1 MKLKMTLSP
10 KLKPNL
16 NVPLVKRLVIM
27 LVLAGVVF
35 GGIFGFQAF
44 KAHMIKQFMASN
56 KAPPVTVSAVKA
68 EMQPWQP
75 QLSAVGSVRAVRGVD
90 VTSEIAG
97 MVRALHFKSGDRA
110 QAGQLLVQLNADADV
125 AQLHALEAA
134 AELART
140 TYERDQA
147 QFEIQAVSK
156 AQLDADA
163 ADLKS
168 KQAQAAQQA
177 AIVDKKAIHAPFA
190 GRLGISSIN
199 PGQYL
204 NPGDKI
210 VTLQELDP
218 VYVDFSLPQQQ
229 LARIKLGQKVFATT
243 DTYPGQTFEGKI
255 TAIDPKVDPQT
266 RNVQIEATQRNPK
279 RQLLPGMF
287 ATVKVDS
294 GASERLLTLPQTA
307 VTYNPYGE
315 TLYLVVPGGNGP
327 DGKPILIVKQ
337 TFVTVGPTR
346 GDQVAILK
354 GVNEG
359 DLVVT
364 SGQLKLKNGSQVII
378 DNSVQPSNDAAP
390 TPVDR

>member
-1 MKLKMTLSP
+1 MNLKMKLNP
-10 KLKPNL
+10 ALKPGL
-16 NVPLVKRLVIM
+16 SAPMLKRLLIM
-27 LVLAGVVF
+27 LALTAVVF

-44 KAHMIKQFMASN
+44 KAHMIKKFMATN
-56 KAPPVTVSAVKA
+56 KAPPVTVSAIKA
-68 EMQPWQP
+68 ELQPWQP

-97 MVRALHFKSGDRA
+97 LVRALHFKSGDRA
-110 QAGQLLVQLNADADV
+110 KDGQLLVQLNADADV
-125 AQLHALEAA
+125 AQLHALQAA

-140 TYERDQA
+140 TFERDQA
-147 QFEIQAVSK
+147 QYEIQAVSK

-177 AIVDKKAIHAPFA
+177 AIVDKKAIRAPFA
-190 GRLGISSIN
+190 GRLGISLIN
-199 PGQYL
+199 PGQYV

-229 LARIKLGQKVFATT
+229 WARIKLGQKVIAAT
-243 DTYPGQTFEGKI
+243 DTYPGESFDGRI

-266 RNVQIEATQRNPK
+266 RNVQVEATERNP
-279 RQLLPGMF
+279 RRRLLPGMF
-287 ATVKVDS
+287 ATVKIDS
-294 GASERLLTLPQTA
+294 GSSERLLTLPQTA
-307 VTYNPYGE
+307 VTYNPYGD
-315 TLYLVVPGGNGP
+315 TVFLLVAGGKGP
-327 DGKPILIVKQ
+327 DGKPKLVAQ
-337 TFVTVGPTR
+337 QAFVTLGPTR
-346 GDQVAILK
+346 GDQVVILK

-364 SGQLKLKNGSQVII
+364 AGQIKLKNGSEAIV

-390 TPVDR
+390 APVDR